1 VVKLKHFLNRL
12 EHERVHR
19 AVQSAEKDTSVR
31 IVVYISHRRVTDPMK
46 AGHQAFKKLKLETE
60 QEKAGLLFFIAP
72 QSRKF
77 AVLGGTAL
85 HEKLGQAWW
94 DRLVQVLSA
103 DFRREK
109 FTDGL
114 VSVLD
119 EIAPALKLHFPFR
132 SRPSGGSDIV
142 ES

>member
-1 VVKLKHFLNRL
+1 VKLKHFLNRL

-19 AVQSAEKDTSVR
+19 AVQSAEKETSVR

-46 AGHQAFKKLKLETE
+46 AGHQVFKKLKLETE
-60 QEKAGLLFFIAP
+60 KERAGLLFFIAP

-119 EIAPALKLHFPFR
+119 EIAPALKLHFPPR
-132 SRPSGGSDIV
+132 SRPPGGSDIV

>member
-1 VVKLKHFLNRL
+1 MKLKHFLNRL

-19 AVQSAEKDTSVR
+19 AVQSAEKETSVR

-46 AGHQAFKKLKLETE
+46 AGHQVFKKLKLETE
-60 QEKAGLLFFIAP
+60 KERAGLLFFIAP

-119 EIAPALKLHFPFR
+119 EIAPALKLHFPPR
-132 SRPSGGSDIV
+132 SRPPGGSDIV

>member
-1 VVKLKHFLNRL
+1 VKLKHFLNRL
-12 EHERVHR
+12 EHDRVHR
-19 AVQSAEKDTSVR
+19 AVQSAEKETSVR

-46 AGHQAFKKLKLETE
+46 AGHQVFKKLKLETE
-60 QEKAGLLFFIAP
+60 KEKAGLLFFIAP

-94 DRLVQVLSA
+94 DRLAQMLSA
-103 DFRREK
+103 DFQREK

-114 VSVLD
+114 VSALD
-119 EIAPALKLHFPFR
+119 EIAPALKSHFPAR
-132 SRPSGGSDIV
+132 SHPSGESEVV